1 MILYTAV
8 VPACT
13 CWSSTMG
20 SYYNSMDQTVY
31 LTVEA
36 EELPPTDNY
45 VSEGEEALQ
54 EYPDIDEDDDT

>member
-36 EELPPTDNY
+36 DPPP
-45 VSEGEEALQ
+45 EGEELQ